1 MGPPKLHELVVKLK
15 NMLLLVVVVGSS
27 RRTRTVT
34 QRGREEPVAGN
45 IILEMINVAKE
56 PVHLVAALG
65 MWVVSTE
72 VGQPG

>member
-15 NMLLLVVVVGSS
+15 NLLLVVVVVGSS
-27 RRTRTVT
+27 TRTVT

>member
-1 MGPPKLHELVVKLK
+1 
-15 NMLLLVVVVGSS
+15 
-27 RRTRTVT
+27 VT

-65 MWVVSTE
+65 MWVVAME